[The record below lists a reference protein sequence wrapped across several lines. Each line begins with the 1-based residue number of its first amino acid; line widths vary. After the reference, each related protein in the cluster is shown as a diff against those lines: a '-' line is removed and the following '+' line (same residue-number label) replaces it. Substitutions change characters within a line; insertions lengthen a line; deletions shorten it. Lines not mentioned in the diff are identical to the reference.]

1 LNIVNMTRRSTGIG
15 SMPMSERRLTLWKL
29 TRTTW
34 KEVTVRKL
42 SILLLFCFSALALAQ
57 VNNGSVS
64 ITTTGDTKK
73 ITNLYGGLIGTFEEV
88 PTGTVSA
95 VSITIQ
101 GCMKNGT
108 CDTAADT
115 YTGTTAAVR
124 SVNFTKAYTYY
135 LITATWTGSGTWTV
149 NYSVTTAQNGNSGGG
164 AVSSVFGRTG
174 AVVAVSG
181 DYSCAQVTGCTTAA
195 FQANGTPLTSSATIN
210 FQNSAAFNGLTAT
223 FANPSAGNVQL
234 GFSGTLGPSGI
245 GTLVAGSNG
254 LATSATTDTTNATN
268 ISSGTLN
275 CAREPAYTGDATSTA
290 GTCATTVGALNG
302 TSLGGLSTGILKNT
316 TGTGVPSIAVAG
328 DFPTLNQNTTGTSAN
343 LSGTQTANFFY
354 AAPNGSSGT
363 GAWRAIVA
371 ADIPTLNQ
379 NTTGTASNLSGTP
392 ALPNGTTAT
401 TQTAGDVTTK
411 IATDAFV
418 STIFAAPPGI
428 GSTTPA
434 SGAFTTATA
443 STSMTSST
451 FYGLSIAGAVQI
463 CGSNNVNCTQ
473 SFAGQLGSMLID
485 GAHNSSVN
493 ASANAGPLLLMG
505 GVLNSTPNA
514 ASLEGAIQIAAGY
527 LKGTTI
533 TAIGDIECG
542 TTTAFTVT
550 DCPVGTG
557 NVIGIAVKITNP
569 VVVVTHGTVPVILD
583 NTATIGDFI
592 CKSSSVAGQGHDNGT
607 VPCPPMTPEIGV
619 VIAVAGTL
627 PGLTGIASGTT
638 VLSTS
643 LPEVELHIGG
653 QGVSQ
658 SGAVNST
665 GQTAAISTATLC
677 GATSDACNIAGQY
690 HLHWNFWGS
699 GTACSSVTAGS
710 VTFLLTWTDENAV
723 AHSAVALQ
731 MMAQTGAAT
740 SAMQASFPFQT
751 ALANESASGDFTFS
765 TNGSIVQYATGY
777 TACTT
782 GTGTYNLRAAVT
794 RVQ

>member
-1 LNIVNMTRRSTGIG
+1 M
-15 SMPMSERRLTLWKL
+15 
-29 TRTTW
+29 
-34 KEVTVRKL
+34 RKL